1 MLIANKTQDAMQISV
16 IGEIMGENDWTASD
30 AAYLRVVLDAA
41 EGAPLSLWVSSPG
54 GSLDAAMTMRAM
66 LAAYEGGIEIHT
78 AGIVA
83 SAATLLLC
91 VPQAHVVAE
100 RGSVF
105 MVHTARMGAAGDARE
120 MRKAADVLDACD
132 DEIMNVYKLRL
143 KCGDDELRDMM
154 AAETWL
160 RSSDAERLGLV
171 DSIADMTSGGY
182 VAEPRNPDPLPD
194 AVSARLTPRIDA
206 ICSGISNLSA
216 VGETRVTAI
225 NSAVE
230 KAVSGIVDA
239 SDKTVAGIIDAS
251 DKTVSGIIDA
261 SEHASA
267 VIAEELKA
275 VRTELAEARAAYAES
290 AKKYSALDAALSRV
304 YALSGGDLGCALHD
318 EQRFR
323 DEFKLNV

>member
-30 AAYLRVVLDAA
+30 AAYLRVALDAA

-66 LAAYEGGIEIHT
+66 LAAYEGGVEIHT

-105 MVHTARMGAAGDARE
+105 MIHTARMGAAGDARE

-132 DEIMNVYKLRL
+132 DEIMDVYKLRL

-194 AVSARLTPRIDA
+194 AVSARLSPRIDA

-216 VGETRVTAI
+216 VGETRATAL

-251 DKTVSGIIDA
+251 
-261 SEHASA
+261 EHASA
-267 VIAEELKA
+267 AIAEELKA
-275 VRTELAEARAAYAES
+275 VRAELVEARAAYADS

>member
-1 MLIANKTQDAMQISV
+1 MLIANRTQDAMQISV

-30 AAYLRVVLDAA
+30 AAYLRVALDAA

-54 GSLDAAMTMRAM
+54 GSLDAAMAMRAM
-66 LAAYEGGIEIHT
+66 LAAYDGGVEIHT

-105 MVHTARMGAAGDARE
+105 MIHTARMGAAGDARE

-132 DEIMNVYKLRL
+132 DEIMDVYKLRL

-160 RSSDAERLGLV
+160 RSADAERLGLV
-171 DSIADMTSGGY
+171 DRTADMTSGGY

-216 VGETRVTAI
+216 VGETRVTAL

-239 SDKTVAGIIDAS
+239 SDKTVAGI
-251 DKTVSGIIDA
+251 VDA

-267 VIAEELKA
+267 AIAEELKA
-275 VRTELAEARAAYAES
+275 VRAELAEARAAYAES

>member
-30 AAYLRVVLDAA
+30 AAYLRVALDAA

-66 LAAYEGGIEIHT
+66 LAAYEGGVEIHT

-105 MVHTARMGAAGDARE
+105 MIHTARMGAAGDARE

-132 DEIMNVYKLRL
+132 DEIMDVYKLRL

-216 VGETRVTAI
+216 VGETRATAL

-251 DKTVSGIIDA
+251 
-261 SEHASA
+261 EHASA
-267 VIAEELKA
+267 AIAEELKA
-275 VRTELAEARAAYAES
+275 VRAELAEARAAYAES

>member
-1 MLIANKTQDAMQISV
+1 MLIASKTQDAMQISV

-30 AAYLRVVLDAA
+30 AAYLRVALDAA

-66 LAAYEGGIEIHT
+66 LAAYEGGVEIHT

-105 MVHTARMGAAGDARE
+105 MIHTARMGAAGDARE
-120 MRKAADVLDACD
+120 MRKAAGVLDACD
-132 DEIMNVYKLRL
+132 DEIMGVYKLRL

-160 RSSDAERLGLV
+160 RSADAERLGLV

-216 VGETRVTAI
+216 AGETRATAL

-230 KAVSGIVDA
+230 KAVSGIVDV
-239 SDKTVAGIIDAS
+239 SDKTVAGIA
-251 DKTVSGIIDA
+251 DA

-267 VIAEELKA
+267 AIAEELKA
-275 VRTELAEARAAYAES
+275 VRAELAEARAAYAES

>member
-1 MLIANKTQDAMQISV
+1 MLIANKTQNAMQISV

-54 GSLDAAMTMRAM
+54 GSLDAAMAMRAM
-66 LAAYEGGIEIHT
+66 LAAYEGGVEIHT

-132 DEIMNVYKLRL
+132 DEIMDVYKLRL
-143 KCGDDELRDMM
+143 KCGDDELREMM

-182 VAEPRNPDPLPD
+182 VAEPRNPEPIPE
-194 AVSARLTPRIDA
+194 AVSARLEPRIAA
-206 ICSGISNLSA
+206 IASGIAGLSA
-216 VGETRVTAI
+216 VGETRATAL

-251 DKTVSGIIDA
+251 
-261 SEHASA
+261 EHASA
-267 VIAEELKA
+267 AIAEELKA
-275 VRTELAEARAAYAES
+275 VRAELAEARAAYAES